1 MRIGIDCR
9 AAGDP
14 SGVGVYIR
22 GLLGKLLEIDRHNDY
37 VLFFF
42 DDGAD
47 LEAYRW
53 PNVSIIF
60 LPAEKIKRFL
70 PIIYSHFWLAW
81 VFRKERLDVCLF
93 PANVIPL
100 GYRGRSVLTVHD
112 LAVYKFPELFP
123 EQKINFDRRVVVP
136 AALKR
141 AAQIIA
147 VSENTRRDIVDLFK
161 ISVDKIKVVYEGTV
175 QPSSALPR
183 LDQPVE
189 SKYFLFLGTI
199 EPRKNIGRL
208 IEAFKKFVQ
217 ATDWPGELI
226 LAGGRGWKNQAI
238 FEALGA
244 CNADLGRAAVK
255 HLGYVSA
262 EARARLYHGA
272 LAFVFP
278 SLYEGFGLPVLEAM
292 AAGAPVI
299 VSDRSSLPE
308 VAGEAAITID
318 PLDVAGLAAAMRQ
331 LAFDEELR
339 RDLSQR
345 GQKKSREFTW
355 EKCAQETLAV
365 LESGR

>member
-1 MRIGIDCR
+1 MKIGIDCR

-14 SGVGVYIR
+14 SGVGVYVR
-22 GLLGKLLEIDRHNDY
+22 GLLGQLLEIDRHNDY

-47 LEAYRW
+47 LEAYRRS
-53 PNVSIIF
+53 NVSIRF
-60 LPAEKIKRFL
+60 LPAEKMKRFL
-70 PIIYSHFWLAW
+70 PIIYSHFWLAR
-81 VFRKERLDVCLF
+81 VFKKERLDVCLF

-136 AALKR
+136 SALKK
-141 AAQIIA
+141 AAKIIA
-147 VSENTRRDIVDLFK
+147 VSENTKRDIVDLFE
-161 ISVDKIKVVYEGTV
+161 IPADKIKAVYEGTSQSV
-175 QPSSALPR
+175 PALSR
-183 LDQPVE
+183 SDQPGE
-189 SKYFLFLGTI
+189 LKYFLFLGTI

-217 ATDWPGELI
+217 ETDWPGELI
-226 LAGGRGWKNQAI
+226 LAGGRGWKNQVI
-238 FEALGA
+238 FEAIGV
-244 CNADLGRAAVK
+244 CNADLGREAVK
-255 HLGYVSA
+255 YLGYVSA
-262 EARARLYHGA
+262 EARVGLYRNA

-278 SLYEGFGLPVLEAM
+278 SLYEGFGLPALEAM

-299 VSDRSSLPE
+299 TSNKSSLPE
-308 VAGEAAITID
+308 VAGEAAILVN
-318 PLDVAGLAAAMRQ
+318 PLDVDGLAEAMRR
-331 LAFDEELR
+331 LAFDENLR
-339 RDLSQR
+339 RDLAER

-365 LESGR
+365 LEDGR